1 MKQVSCS
8 IIKGDYM
15 SLAEWKILVR
25 RKINQVDYNIMVAQS
40 MRYRKLS
47 IFLSCVSKE
56 VWPWWIF
63 VLHHSECTRQCR
75 IVSRLLVGEHGWQYQ
90 GRVNTHNNRFHVSR
104 LCQFC
109 YRFESDSIPHV
120 LFVCTDGSERRLRL
134 WSDLLVS
141 APKGMYKSMLGM
153 PSKECTVFVLSGFKC
168 KYVPEWEIVY
178 KVICTFIYDMHA
190 MRMNA
195 TECIACT

>member
-1 MKQVSCS
+1 M
-8 IIKGDYM
+8 
-15 SLAEWKILVR
+15 
-25 RKINQVDYNIMVAQS
+25 
-40 MRYRKLS
+40 
-47 IFLSCVSKE
+47 
-56 VWPWWIF
+56 
-63 VLHHSECTRQCR
+63 
-75 IVSRLLVGEHGWQYQ
+75 GEHGWQYQ
-90 GRVNTHNNRFHVSR
+90 GRVDSHNNRFHVSR

-109 YRFESDSIPHV
+109 DRYESDSIPHV

-141 APKGMYKSMLGM
+141 APKGMYNSMLGM
-153 PSKECTVFVLSGFKC
+153 PSKECTVFMLSGFKC

-195 TECIACT
+195 TGSIACT